1 MQSGV
6 GDVGNRRNVVETVGL
21 KLSLS
26 TLSHG
31 QAAAVIGGFP
41 QIGVKATLQSVLTR
55 FARKKVDP
63 VTTTTKKKKTS
74 TKMKQGSAEMKHL
87 KDDYLDC
94 LKKQKQIKNEFNH

>member
-41 QIGVKATLQSVLTR
+41 QRREGDVVERPHQVCEEP
-55 FARKKVDP
+55 KVDP
-63 VTTTTKKKKTS
+63 VTTTKKKKKTS
-74 TKMKQGSAEMKHL
+74 TKMKHGSAEMKHL

-94 LKKQKQIKNEFNH
+94 LKKKK